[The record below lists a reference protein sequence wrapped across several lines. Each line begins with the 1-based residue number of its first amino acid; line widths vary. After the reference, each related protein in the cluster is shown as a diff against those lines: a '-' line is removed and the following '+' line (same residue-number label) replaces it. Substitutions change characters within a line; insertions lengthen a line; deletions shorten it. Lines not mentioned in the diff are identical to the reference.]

1 MSTKMKRLSILLMIL
16 LILVAGVIFL
26 LPDEE
31 ERIREPQ
38 TTEGKEVSFFGGE
51 EESIS
56 EIKIC
61 NASGEIVFV
70 RKQGIFQL
78 TGMEPYEKSQSKADI
93 LLQSVAKMKGI
104 IVQENQIEKGRY
116 GLEEPAVTTEITG
129 EESTTLYLGDY
140 NESADCWYLMREGDE
155 TLYTIPAEAGNLLQA
170 SPYAYLDTVFIDPYE
185 EGQVITERLR
195 HITIERPD
203 LDEPLEI
210 AAIDETPQAYTSS
223 YELIS
228 PVHVKTSL
236 KAMNEKIGGLFGFAA
251 SRAVGPYAQSEA
263 QKYGMQEPEMVMT
276 VEHDGR
282 TDVFTV
288 GAQTEEGMRYL
299 IWSGSDLLYEIAES
313 SLAFLQEDADSLFFA
328 MALLPKIDLV
338 AEVELEVEEQNYRFI
353 IERDAQGEISGVTE
367 SGKQLDEKLFRT
379 FYSFLLEV
387 DVQEIRTEPAEG
399 EARLSIV
406 YHYLDGTEDKLEMIP
421 LDDARNAG
429 IVING
434 EPSFSGRLAYIEKLK
449 TELEHLQN
457 GEKIDTNW

>member
-1 MSTKMKRLSILLMIL
+1 
-16 LILVAGVIFL
+16 
-26 LPDEE
+26 
-31 ERIREPQ
+31 
-38 TTEGKEVSFFGGE
+38 
-51 EESIS
+51 
-56 EIKIC
+56 
-61 NASGEIVFV
+61 
-70 RKQGIFQL
+70 
-78 TGMEPYEKSQSKADI
+78 
-93 LLQSVAKMKGI
+93 
-104 IVQENQIEKGRY
+104 
-116 GLEEPAVTTEITG
+116 
-129 EESTTLYLGDY
+129 
-140 NESADCWYLMREGDE
+140 
-155 TLYTIPAEAGNLLQA
+155 
-170 SPYAYLDTVFIDPYE
+170 
-185 EGQVITERLR
+185 
-195 HITIERPD
+195 
-203 LDEPLEI
+203 
-210 AAIDETPQAYTSS
+210 
-223 YELIS
+223 
-228 PVHVKTSL
+228 
-236 KAMNEKIGGLFGFAA
+236 MNEKIGGLFGFAA
-251 SRAVGPYAQSEA
+251 SRAIGPYAESEA

-276 VEHDGR
+276 VEHDGK

-288 GAQTEEGMRYL
+288 GAQSEEGMRYL

-313 SLAFLQEDADSLFFA
+313 SLTFLQEDADSLFFA
-328 MALLPKIDLV
+328 MALLPEIDLV

-406 YHYLDGTEDKLEMIP
+406 YRYLDGTEDKLEMIP

>member
-1 MSTKMKRLSILLMIL
+1 MSTKMKRLSMLLMIL
-16 LILVAGVIFL
+16 LILAAGVIFL
-26 LPDEE
+26 LPAEE
-31 ERIREPQ
+31 ENIGESQ
-38 TTEGKEVSFFGGE
+38 TIEGKEVTFWGE

-61 NASGEIVFV
+61 NASGEAVFV
-70 RKQGIFQL
+70 REQGAFQM
-78 TGMEPYEKSQSKADI
+78 TGMEQYEKSQSKAETLVRSI
-93 LLQSVAKMKGI
+93 AELNGI
-104 IVQENQIEKGRY
+104 IVQESQIEKGRY
-116 GLEEPAVTTEITG
+116 GLEEPSATAEITG

-155 TLYTIPAEAGNLLQA
+155 TLYTIPAEAGSLLQA
-170 SPYAYLDTVFIDPYE
+170 SPYTYLDTVFIEPYE

-251 SRAVGPYAQSEA
+251 SRAIGPYAESEA

-276 VEHDGR
+276 VEHDGK
-282 TDVFTV
+282 TDMFTV
-288 GAQTEEGMRYL
+288 GAQSEEGMRYL

-313 SLAFLQEDADSLFFA
+313 SLTFLQEDADSLFFA
-328 MALLPKIDLV
+328 MALLPEIDLV
-338 AEVELEVEEQNYRFI
+338 AEVELEMEEQNYRFI

-406 YHYLDGTEDKLEMIP
+406 YRYLDGTEDKLEMIP